1 MTRDLHTENL
11 IDFPCDYRLKAMG
24 RQSETLV
31 ETVLSITRK
40 YAPDTPQDNIELKHS
55 KKSRFV
61 SVNVTFYATSQEQL
75 HNIYAELKD
84 HPEILMTL

>member
-24 RQSETLV
+24 RQSETL
-31 ETVLSITRK
+31 ETTVLTITRK
-40 YAPDTPQDNIELKHS
+40 YAPDTPQDNVELKHS
-55 KKSRFV
+55 SKGRFV
-61 SVNVTFYATSQEQL
+61 SVNVTFHATSMEQL

-84 HPEILMTL
+84 HPEILMML